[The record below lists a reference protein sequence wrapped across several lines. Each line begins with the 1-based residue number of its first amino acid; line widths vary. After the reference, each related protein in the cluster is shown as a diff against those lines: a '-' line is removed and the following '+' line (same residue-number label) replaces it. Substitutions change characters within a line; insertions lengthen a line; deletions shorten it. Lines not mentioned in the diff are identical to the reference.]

1 MSDNLETRA
10 RAVLTCLL
18 KYKRSFINKATL
30 LSQNPSDL
38 DNNVKPV
45 LNELCSV
52 LTNFMLHRSRPSNS
66 DEELQTCMLCLESA
80 LNPWDMD
87 LSILAPRWCEMIFK
101 SSEFNLS
108 DNIIQEI
115 ITNSMP
121 PVEAQDGERLQGE

>member
-1 MSDNLETRA
+1 
-10 RAVLTCLL
+10 
-18 KYKRSFINKATL
+18 
-30 LSQNPSDL
+30 
-38 DNNVKPV
+38 
-45 LNELCSV
+45 
-52 LTNFMLHRSRPSNS
+52 MLYRSRPLNS

-108 DNIIQEI
+108 DSIIQEI

-121 PVEAQDGERLQGE
+121 PVEAQDGEHLQGQ